1 MRYSLCVS
9 AVVNIL
15 HANMTL
21 LKVKK
26 LSCRAGKESEKLSQE
41 DCYQLLIQ
49 AQEILRKEYIQKQ
62 NKAREEIEK
71 R

>member
-1 MRYSLCVS
+1 
-9 AVVNIL
+9 
-15 HANMTL
+15 
-21 LKVKK
+21 
-26 LSCRAGKESEKLSQE
+26 LSFRAGEESEKLSQE

>member
-1 MRYSLCVS
+1 MKQSPTHGTLTLP
-9 AVVNIL
+9 L
-15 HANMTL
+15 HTMTWTWIAL
-21 LKVKK
+21 M
-26 LSCRAGKESEKLSQE
+26 SCRANEESEKLSQE

-49 AQEILRKEYIQKQ
+49 AQEMLRKEYIQKQ

>member
-1 MRYSLCVS
+1 M
-9 AVVNIL
+9 
-15 HANMTL
+15 
-21 LKVKK
+21 
-26 LSCRAGKESEKLSQE
+26 SCRADEESEKLSQE

-49 AQEILRKEYIQKQ
+49 AQEMLRKEYIQKQ

>member
-1 MRYSLCVS
+1 VS